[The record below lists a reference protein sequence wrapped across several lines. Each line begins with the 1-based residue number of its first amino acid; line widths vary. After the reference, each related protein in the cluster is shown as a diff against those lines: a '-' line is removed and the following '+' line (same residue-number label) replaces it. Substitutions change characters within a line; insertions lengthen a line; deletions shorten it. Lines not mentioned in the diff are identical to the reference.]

1 MKIKLLFIST
11 LILASSCI
19 KQEGLGREADI
30 LSASIE
36 EEGFIVSTIHDDIM
50 KREVSLIMAG
60 NINKYKNGKI
70 TPTIAVSKGATIHPQ
85 SGETVTLEDYKH
97 TYVVT
102 AEDGGQ
108 KAYELQVTQYPPLN
122 QDFEKWELTKTN
134 TNKPYEVPADP
145 LWDCGN
151 SGVYIL
157 IKEGQPYPTRSV
169 KDPRPGSSGQYS
181 VFLETTKGNSNK
193 ISDLMDIPVFSGNM
207 FRGKFVI
214 TMSDPLSSPHFG
226 QPHPEHLG
234 KPIALRAWYKY
245 KAGSPYVSWERQNG
259 KKVITE
265 DYNREDEFNLYAVL
279 YKVSKD
285 KKGDEFY
292 LTGHNI
298 KNFDQDIVVSYTPL
312 KTPNEKEDE
321 WHYYDVKFTH
331 KEALDFE
338 KNNYKLAIV
347 LASSSEGA
355 NYMGAIGSRLQVDDL
370 SVVFEFDKEAE
381 EYK

>member
-157 IKEGQPYPTRSV
+157 IKEGQLDYALNHQWSLESGITIDV
-169 KDPRPGSSGQYS
+169 KGMGVRNRVKYMYTSATMDDNTVRGYFTGRN
-181 VFLETTKGNSNK
+181 ETKVKASYVT
-193 ISDLMDIPVFSGNM
+193 IPVRIAYSLTETWKIRAGGYFSYKNSSEFSGTVWDGYLRQTDDKDIINSILVDIDNKDEAV
-207 FRGKFVI
+207 FDFGKDMRNFDMGLSVGFEHNFKNFKGGRI
-214 TMSDPLSSPHFG
+214 SLYGDMTVSLTPLFPSDFTAIDMTMRHM
-226 QPHPEHLG
+226 
-234 KPIALRAWYKY
+234 
-245 KAGSPYVSWERQNG
+245 
-259 KKVITE
+259 
-265 DYNREDEFNLYAVL
+265 YAVVGL
-279 YKVSKD
+279 S
-285 KKGDEFY
+285 
-292 LTGHNI
+292 
-298 KNFDQDIVVSYTPL
+298 
-312 KTPNEKEDE
+312 
-321 WHYYDVKFTH
+321 
-331 KEALDFE
+331 
-338 KNNYKLAIV
+338 YKL
-347 LASSSEGA
+347 
-355 NYMGAIGSRLQVDDL
+355 
-370 SVVFEFDKEAE
+370 
-381 EYK
+381 